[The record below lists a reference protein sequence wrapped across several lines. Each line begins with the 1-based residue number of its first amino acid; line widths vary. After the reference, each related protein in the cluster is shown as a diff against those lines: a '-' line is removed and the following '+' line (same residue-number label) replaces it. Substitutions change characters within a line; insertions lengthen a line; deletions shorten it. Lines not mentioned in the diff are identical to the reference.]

1 MPVPGNSWLRAIG
14 HALGFTPCC
23 CWDEAH
29 ETLHIVQ
36 LSTDALADPF
46 DLNISPSHAESSGRV
61 LATKGTGASP
71 GEQRLREQIQLPRMR
86 WFKLQ
91 GAWDDGVDDDEDL
104 GEEEKKM
111 ALLQIYQ
118 DSVLD
123 LLSGLEL
130 TVMAGNQEY
139 VDSHCQLMPGFTS
152 LKVDYG
158 CDNSI
163 TEFPLNNVT
172 KMYRV
177 VKRRANTQL
186 HLAEH
191 HPRTSYPFPETDHI
205 VIVEFVSRKLVFV
218 FVDEV
223 EAQRFLLC
231 LELLTWQSQHDDRFD
246 GYRERIIPLFDEELS
261 GW

>member
-1 MPVPGNSWLRAIG
+1 MS
-14 HALGFTPCC
+14 
-23 CWDEAH
+23 CWDEAQ

-46 DLNISPSHAESSGRV
+46 DLNISPSHAESSGAV
-61 LATKGTGASP
+61 LASSGAGASP
-71 GEQRLREQIQLPRMR
+71 GEQRLREQIQLPKMG

-91 GAWDDGVDDDEDL
+91 GVYDDEDL

-130 TVMAGNQEY
+130 TLMAGNQEY

-158 CDNSI
+158 CDNCI
-163 TEFPLNNVT
+163 AEFPLKNVT

-177 VKRRANTQL
+177 VKRRANHL

-191 HPRTSYPFPETDHI
+191 HPRTSYPFPETEHI

-218 FVDEV
+218 FTNEV

-231 LELLTWQSQHDDRFD
+231 FEFLTWQSQHDERPFD
-246 GYRERIIPLFDEELS
+246 GYRERIIPLFDGELS